1 MSTSL
6 RITLWVFGISC
17 VLVLSYFIYAHF
29 SASSLPQPISSSPAP
44 TNEVVPAPG
53 FTSGGATSTEVA
65 ANDTPRTPPA
75 GTLEYRNPTYRFS
88 LFYPDTLS
96 VKEFDEGGG
105 ASTITFQNVSTVQGF
120 QIFVVPYGA
129 PQVSTARFKEDEPSG
144 VMQQPLDV
152 TIGGVSATSFYS
164 TDANLG
170 DTAEIWFIQ
179 GGYLFEVTAPKSLA
193 PWFSQI
199 MQAWEFI

>member
-1 MSTSL
+1 
-6 RITLWVFGISC
+6 V
-17 VLVLSYFIYAHF
+17 
-29 SASSLPQPISSSPAP
+29 Q
-44 TNEVVPAPG
+44 
-53 FTSGGATSTEVA
+53 
-65 ANDTPRTPPA
+65 PRTAPA
-75 GTLEYRNPTYRFS
+75 GTAEYRNTTYRFS

-120 QIFVVPYGA
+120 QIFVVPYSA

-152 TIGGVSATSFYS
+152 TIGGVFATSFYS

-170 DTAEIWFIQ
+170 DTAEIWFIH

-199 MQAWEFI
+199 MQTWEFI